1 MFQPSIDVV
10 AWPGLGPT
18 GVWVVRPAVP
28 CQTTYFLAV
37 VWWIHWFVLSAY
49 GMMFIVSS
57 FQGPVLDSLSPTES
71 GTSRSAASPPSP
83 SVPLCLCGEYQ
94 RASKLRA
101 RLSREATLCGAREA
115 GIHHRDTE
123 AQRGTEKSTHL
134 KRL

>member
-57 FQGPVLDSLSPTES
+57 SQGPVL
-71 GTSRSAASPPSP
+71 AASTKWWSAHAYAPHRSTTWMSQMTKTLRCPFPP
-83 SVPLCLCGEYQ
+83 
-94 RASKLRA
+94 
-101 RLSREATLCGAREA
+101 
-115 GIHHRDTE
+115 
-123 AQRGTEKSTHL
+123 
-134 KRL
+134 

>member
-49 GMMFIVSS
+49 GTMFIVSS
-57 FQGPVLDSLSPTES
+57 FQGPVLDRCRLS
-71 GTSRSAASPPSP
+71 
-83 SVPLCLCGEYQ
+83 VICCLCGIARSRRQLTTTNNLYE
-94 RASKLRA
+94 SSTKVVERA
-101 RLSREATLCGAREA
+101 RVRAPPVNYVNESDHGDAKCSAAPQMSFPAL
-115 GIHHRDTE
+115 
-123 AQRGTEKSTHL
+123 
-134 KRL
+134 